1 MNGAS
6 VPPVPAS
13 GSGMNVAA
21 AIEGELADAL
31 ASLADG
37 GHREPRALDAAAAAL
52 DRALALVRVFRS
64 VLPAERRSVRDDIRA
79 VARAIRANRRPST
92 DLAAFD
98 AFVTAELASHE
109 DHPIDG
115 LDALRAVFVDRRNR
129 AGYGVVGP
137 ATVEQVRRAWA
148 TAATWAPSDDEAVVS
163 LARRAYADARRA
175 ARRADARRTPRALRR
190 LGTRAR
196 RAAVAL
202 DVVATAQLDRK
213 LDAQAGAIGRVADR
227 AADAAQVARLRTTL
241 AGAAEAVPADACAA
255 VLDGLTIRRTELVDE
270 TLVLAGAA
278 LSAKPK
284 SVARDTAD

>member
-109 DHPIDG
+109 EHPIDG

-163 LARRAYADARRA
+163 LARRA
-175 ARRADARRTPRALRR
+175 ARRADARRTPSALRR

-213 LDAQAGAIGRVADR
+213 LDAHAGAIGRVADR

-270 TLVLAGAA
+270 TLVLAGEA